1 MKIVKIKSLLFIVM
15 LSMCTV
21 VHSNELPCPG
31 CPEQNPE
38 FPIDGGL
45 SFLII
50 AGTAYGAY
58 ELRKN
63 KK

>member
-1 MKIVKIKSLLFIVM
+1 M

-45 SFLII
+45 SYLFLAGIVFGI
-50 AGTAYGAY
+50 AT
-58 ELRKN
+58 LKRK
-63 KK
+63 K